1 MRVRSYHPL
10 IDMCNSRI
18 GYVNF
23 VEAIINELNHH
34 HVVEPAVSL
43 VNCVQSFL
51 LRLRLFQCF
60 IELLTLFNDD
70 EIHKGNLLVR

>member
-10 IDMCNSRI
+10 FDMYNSRI

-43 VNCVQSFL
+43 AYCVQSFL
-51 LRLRLFQCF
+51 LSLRLFPVFYRTFDAFQ
-60 IELLTLFNDD
+60 
-70 EIHKGNLLVR
+70 